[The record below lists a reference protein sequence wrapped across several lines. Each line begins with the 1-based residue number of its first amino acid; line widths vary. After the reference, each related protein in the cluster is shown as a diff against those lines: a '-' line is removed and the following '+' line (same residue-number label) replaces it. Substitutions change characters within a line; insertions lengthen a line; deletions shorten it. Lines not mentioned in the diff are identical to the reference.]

1 VYKIEISPGTIKCVS
16 EALENLELDVI
27 LAFGAGVLLTL
38 LFLNLQPPTLQ
49 EEAFDG
55 TREAETYIVAVSN
68 QGEGALGK
76 ARVRIAPGDGSLLL
90 NTDPF
95 IETDTQL
102 SARTAKA
109 VAEELTGDDLRAKDV
124 TYSFDID
131 GSFVGGPSAGAAMTI
146 ATISAIEDRT
156 VDEKTAVTGTI
167 TREGRIGRVGGILE
181 KAEAAGE
188 RGLDKFYVP
197 EGQASI
203 TYFER
208 QIVEEEV
215 APGLFTE
222 TVEYMPQKFSV
233 DGYTERRYNMSTEE
247 VSDIEELS
255 EEMIE

>member
-1 VYKIEISPGTIKCVS
+1 MS
-16 EALENLELDVI
+16 EGLENLELDVL
-27 LAFGAGVLLTL
+27 LAFGAGILVTL
-38 LFLNLQPPTLQ
+38 LFLNLQPPTLV
-49 EEAFDG
+49 EEPFDG
-55 TREAETYIVAVSN
+55 TREAETYIAAVSS

-109 VAEELTGDDLRAKDV
+109 VAEELTGEDLRSKDV

-146 ATISAIEDRT
+146 ATIAAIEDT
-156 VDEKTAVTGTI
+156 QVDNQTAVTGTI
-167 TREGRIGRVGGILE
+167 TREKRIGRVGGILE
-181 KAEAAGE
+181 KAKAAGE
-188 RGLDKFYVP
+188 RGLDSFYVP

-203 TYFER
+203 TYYER
-208 QIVEEEV
+208 QVVEEEI
-215 APGLFTE
+215 APGLVTE
-222 TVEYMPQKFSV
+222 TVEYIPQEFSV
-233 DGYTERRYNMSTEE
+233 NRYTERRYNMSTEE